1 MQNFYND
8 LEQLQEAYDNTFL
21 IENDEKLTYQGYLK
35 RCKERNIPKSSIMT
49 KDEWE
54 AMQSGDMD
62 PMAELKDPENGYDPD
77 NCPYSYVK
85 VKRKGLFK

>member
-8 LEQLQEAYDNTFL
+8 LEQLQEAYDKTFS
-21 IENDEKLTYQGYLK
+21 NQGMFKLTYQGYLK
-35 RCKERNIPKSSIMT
+35 RCKERNVPKSAIMT

-62 PMAELKDPENGYDPD
+62 PMAEVRDPENGYKPD
-77 NCPYSYVK
+77 SHK
-85 VKRKGLFK
+85 SIKI

>member
-8 LEQLQEAYDNTFL
+8 LEQLQEAYDETFFDG
-21 IENDEKLTYQGYLK
+21 ETFKLNYEDYLK

-62 PMAELKDPENGYDPD
+62 PMADVRDPENGYKPD
-77 NCPYSYVK
+77 S
-85 VKRKGLFK
+85 RKSLMI

>member
-8 LEQLQEAYDNTFL
+8 LEQLQEAYNETFFD
-21 IENDEKLTYQGYLK
+21 DETFKLNYEGYLK

-62 PMAELKDPENGYDPD
+62 PMTEVRDPENGSISPD
-77 NCPYSYVK
+77 S
-85 VKRKGLFK
+85 RKSLKI